1 MKSSKLS
8 PSELEVQ
15 GVSCFRAVN
24 GLEQLEIFI
33 FHIILYNLYIVP
45 SHADRPD
52 PVPPSG
58 HDACLCMHVSHH

>member
-45 SHADRPD
+45 SHAD
-52 PVPPSG
+52 
-58 HDACLCMHVSHH
+58 AA